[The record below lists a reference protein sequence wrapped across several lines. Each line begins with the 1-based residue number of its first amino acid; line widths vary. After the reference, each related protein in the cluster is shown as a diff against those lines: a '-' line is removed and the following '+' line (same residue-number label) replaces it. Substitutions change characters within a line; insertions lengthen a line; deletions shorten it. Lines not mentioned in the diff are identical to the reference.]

1 MGFLKYYYYTNME
14 FLKAPTLLIVILS
27 LTICI
32 SAQNKGGYWP
42 DWAQDFLPPSN
53 IQTAYFTHVY
63 YAFLSPNNVTFQF
76 DVDATTASALNRFN
90 TALHAKNPPVKT
102 LFSIGGGG
110 SDGKAAE
117 LLSKMASSANSRAS
131 FIRSTIQVARN
142 HGFDGADLDWEYP
155 QTQTDM
161 NNFGLLLDEWRVAV
175 NNEAA
180 STGKPRLLLSA
191 ATRYKPEVTDS
202 GVAVKYPVPSIN
214 KNLDWINAMCYDY
227 HGPTWTPDAT
237 GAPAALYDPNGGDLS
252 TSNGLQ
258 SWINA
263 GIQIQKLVM
272 GMPLLGYTWKLNN
285 PSVNGIGAP
294 AAGKGPGDDGA
305 MRYSEVQQFNVQN
318 NAKVV
323 YDTQTVSYYSYA
335 GTTWIGY
342 DDVNSVQR
350 KVQYAKSL
358 NIGGYFFWTA
368 VGDQDWKL
376 SRLGTHSIL

>member
-1 MGFLKYYYYTNME
+1 ME
-14 FLKAPTLLIVILS
+14 FLKAPTLLLVIFS
-27 LTICI
+27 LTFCSPI

-42 DWAQDFLPPSN
+42 SWAQDFLPPSN

-76 DVDATTASALNRFN
+76 DIDQTTASALNSFN
-90 TALHAKNPPVKT
+90 TALHGKNPPVKT
-102 LFSIGGGG
+102 LFSIGGGSAG
-110 SDGKAAE
+110 VKQ
-117 LLSKMASSANSRAS
+117 LFSKLASSPGSRAS

-142 HGFDGADLDWEYP
+142 YGFDGADLDWEYP
-155 QTQTDM
+155 ETQTDM

-175 NNEAA
+175 NNEAT

-191 ATRYKPEVTDS
+191 ATRHEPEVRDN
-202 GVAVKYPVPSIN
+202 GVAKYPVASIN

-227 HGPTWTPDAT
+227 HGSWTPNET
-237 GAPAALYDPNGGDLS
+237 GTLAALYDPNGSLS

-258 SWINA
+258 SWISA
-263 GIQIQKLVM
+263 GIQRQKLVM
-272 GMPLLGYTWKLNN
+272 GMPLFGRTWKLKD

-294 AAGKGPGDDGA
+294 AAGIGPGDGGS
-305 MRYSEVQQFNVQN
+305 MRYSEVQQFNAQN

-323 YDTQTVSYYSYA
+323 YDTQTVSYYSYS

-368 VGDQDWKL
+368 VGDQDWKI
-376 SRLGTHSIL
+376 SRLASQTWNA

>member
-1 MGFLKYYYYTNME
+1 MGFLKV
-14 FLKAPTLLIVILS
+14 LLHKPWNSSKLLPYLLVILS
-27 LTICI
+27 LNICSPI

-42 DWAQDFLPPSN
+42 TWAQDFFPPSN

-63 YAFLSPNNVTFQF
+63 YAFLSPNDVTFQF
-76 DVDATTASALNRFN
+76 NVDATTASALNSFN
-90 TALHAKNPPVKT
+90 IALHAKNPPVKT
-102 LFSIGGGG
+102 LFSIGGG
-110 SDGKAAE
+110 SAGKAE
-117 LLSKMASSANSRAS
+117 LLSKIASSANSRAS

-142 HGFDGADLDWEYP
+142 YGFDGADLDWEYP

-191 ATRYKPEVTDS
+191 ATRYKSEVTDS
-202 GVAVKYPVPSIN
+202 GVVKYPVASIN

-227 HGPTWTPDAT
+227 HGPWTPDAT
-237 GAPAALYDPNGGDLS
+237 GSPAALYDPNGDLS

-258 SWINA
+258 SWISA
-263 GIQIQKLVM
+263 GIQRQKLVM
-272 GMPLLGYTWKLNN
+272 GMPLYGWSWKLKN

-294 AAGKGPGDDGA
+294 AAGIGPGNEGA
-305 MRYSEVQQFNVQN
+305 MLYSEVQQFNVQN

-323 YDTQTVSYYSYA
+323 YDTQTLSYYSYA
-335 GTTWIGY
+335 GTSWIGY
-342 DDVNSVQR
+342 DDANSAQR

-368 VGDQDWKL
+368 VGDQDWKI
-376 SRLGTHSIL
+376 SRLASQTWTA

>member
-1 MGFLKYYYYTNME
+1 ME
-14 FLKAPTLLIVILS
+14 FLKAPTLLLVILG
-27 LTICI
+27 LTICSPI

-42 DWAQDFLPPSN
+42 TWAQDSFPPSN

-63 YAFLSPNNVTFQF
+63 YAFLSPNSVTFQF
-76 DVDATTASALNRFN
+76 DIDATTASALNSFN

-102 LFSIGGGG
+102 LFSIGGGT
-110 SDGKAAE
+110 DGEKEPSKE
-117 LLSKMASSANSRAS
+117 LLSKMAASANSRAS

-142 HGFDGADLDWEYP
+142 YGFDGADLDWEYP

-175 NNEAA
+175 NGEAE
-180 STGKPRLLLSA
+180 STGKTQLLLSA
-191 ATRYKPEVTDS
+191 ATYYKPEVTDN
-202 GVAVKYPVPSIN
+202 GVRTYPVASIN

-227 HGPTWTPDAT
+227 HGSWTPDAT
-237 GAPAALYDPNGGDLS
+237 GAPAALYDPNGDLS

-258 SWINA
+258 SWISA
-263 GIQIQKLVM
+263 GIQRQKLVM
-272 GMPLLGYTWKLNN
+272 GMPLFGRTWKLKN

-294 AAGKGPGDDGA
+294 AAGIGPGNEGA
-305 MRYSEVQQFNVQN
+305 MRYSEVQEFNAQN
-318 NAKVV
+318 NTKVV
-323 YDTQTVSYYSYA
+323 YDMQTVSYYSYA
-335 GTTWIGY
+335 ETSWIGY

-368 VGDQDWKL
+368 VWDQDWKISQL
-376 SRLGTHSIL
+376 ASQTWTA